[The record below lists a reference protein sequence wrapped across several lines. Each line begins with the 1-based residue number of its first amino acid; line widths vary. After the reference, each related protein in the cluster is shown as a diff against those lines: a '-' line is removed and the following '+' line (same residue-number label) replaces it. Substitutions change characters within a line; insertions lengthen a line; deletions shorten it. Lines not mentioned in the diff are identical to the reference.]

1 MVTHVIPG
9 VQANAE
15 NPGPSLSISQF
26 LLSPAAAGSEAGG
39 CTLYR
44 GAGAGLAGR

>member
-15 NPGPSLSISQF
+15 NPLPVYLSIFS
-26 LLSPAAAGSEAGG
+26 LTRSPRLAPR
-39 CTLYR
+39 R
-44 GAGAGLAGR
+44 GVHRGAGLAGR